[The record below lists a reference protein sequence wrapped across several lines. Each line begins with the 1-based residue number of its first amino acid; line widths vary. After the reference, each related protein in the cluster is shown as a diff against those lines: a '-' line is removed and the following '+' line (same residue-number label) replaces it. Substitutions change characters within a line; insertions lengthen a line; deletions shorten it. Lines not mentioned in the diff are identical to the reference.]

1 MYRKNQILNHRNSIN
16 HSYNLQT
23 MKQAF
28 IIISMF
34 FSGMVMAQSKYETAM
49 TRGIEQIKAVK
60 SVDDMLA
67 ASAFFER
74 VADAEKDK
82 WLPYYYAAYTNYIT
96 AWMNPKS
103 DKDKVAEKSND
114 LITKAEAI
122 EPNNS
127 ELFCL
132 RQMTATLQML
142 VDPMSRW
149 QTYGMQANNAVDK
162 AIKADP
168 NNPRSYYLKG
178 QNLMNTPEAYGGG
191 KAVAKKLFEK
201 AVELYK
207 NFQPA
212 SPFHPVWGKEEAEK
226 LLAACQ

>member
-1 MYRKNQILNHRNSIN
+1 
-16 HSYNLQT
+16 
-23 MKQAF
+23 MKHLV

-34 FSGMVMAQSKYETAM
+34 FSGMAFAQTKYDGAM
-49 TRGIEQIKAVK
+49 TKGLEQLKAAK
-60 SVDDMLA
+60 SVDDMLS

-74 VADAEKDK
+74 VGDAEKDK
-82 WLPYYYAAYTNYIT
+82 WLPYYYAAYANYVT
-96 AWMNPKS
+96 AWINPKL
-103 DKDKVAEKSND
+103 DKDKIAEKSND
-114 LITKAEAI
+114 LLTKAEAI

-127 ELFCL
+127 ELFCM
-132 RQMTATLQML
+132 RQMTATLQMV

-149 QTYGMQANNAVDK
+149 QSYGAQANSAIER

-168 NNPRSYYLKG
+168 NNPRIYYLKG
-178 QNLMNTPEAYGGG
+178 QSLMNTPEAFGGG

-201 AVELYK
+201 SVELYK

-212 SPFHPVWGKEEAEK
+212 SPYHPVWGKEEAEK

>member
-1 MYRKNQILNHRNSIN
+1 
-16 HSYNLQT
+16 
-23 MKQAF
+23 MKHVL
-28 IIISMF
+28 IIIGMF
-34 FSGMVMAQSKYETAM
+34 FSGMALAQTKYDGAM
-49 TRGIEQIKAVK
+49 TKGLEQLKAAK
-60 SVDDMLA
+60 SVDDMLS

-74 VADAEKDK
+74 VGDAEKDK
-82 WLPYYYAAYTNYIT
+82 WLPYYYAAYANYVT
-96 AWMNPKS
+96 AWMNPKL

-114 LITKAEAI
+114 LLTKAEAI

-127 ELFCL
+127 ELFCM
-132 RQMTATLQML
+132 RQMTATLQMV

-149 QTYGMQANNAVDK
+149 QSYGAQANSAIEK

-168 NNPRSYYLKG
+168 NNPRIYYLKG
-178 QNLMNTPEAYGGG
+178 QSLMNTPEALGGG

-201 AVELYK
+201 SVELYK

-212 SPFHPVWGKEEAEK
+212 SPYHPVWGKEEAEK

>member
-1 MYRKNQILNHRNSIN
+1 
-16 HSYNLQT
+16 
-23 MKQAF
+23 MKQLF
-28 IIISMF
+28 VIISMF
-34 FSGMVMAQSKYETAM
+34 ICGMVVAQSKYEGAMAKGLEQFKEAKTA
-49 TRGIEQIKAVK
+49 
-60 SVDDMLA
+60 DDMGA
-67 ASAFFER
+67 TSAFFER

-82 WLPYYYAAYTNYIT
+82 WLPYYYAAYANYLIG
-96 AWMNPKS
+96 WMNPKA

-132 RQMTATLQML
+132 RQMTATLQMV

-149 QTYGMQANNAVDK
+149 QTYGTQASKAVEN

-178 QNLMNTPEAYGGG
+178 QNLMNTPEAFGGG
-191 KAVAKKLFEK
+191 KAIAKKLFEK
-201 AVELYK
+201 AVELYATFK
-207 NFQPA
+207 PA
-212 SPFHPVWGKEEAEK
+212 SSFHPNWGKEQTDK
-226 LLAACQ
+226 LLAQCQ

>member
-1 MYRKNQILNHRNSIN
+1 MKSILMTAALLVSVAVFSQSR
-16 HSYNLQT
+16 YE
-23 MKQAF
+23 
-28 IIISMF
+28 
-34 FSGMVMAQSKYETAM
+34 SGMTKGLEQMKAAKTVEDM
-49 TRGIEQIKAVK
+49 T
-60 SVDDMLA
+60 A

-74 VADAEKDK
+74 IGDAEKDK
-82 WLPYYYAAYTNYIT
+82 WLPYYYAAYANYIT
-96 AWMNPKS
+96 AWMNQKL

-122 EPNNS
+122 DPNNS

-142 VDPMSRW
+142 VDPMARYQS
-149 QTYGMQANNAVDK
+149 YGAQASAAVEK

-168 NNPRSYYLKG
+168 SNPRSYYLKG
-178 QNLMNTPEAYGGG
+178 QNLMNTPEAFGGG

-201 AVELYK
+201 ATELYN

-212 SPFHPVWGKEEAEK
+212 SPFHPVWGKEETAK

>member
-1 MYRKNQILNHRNSIN
+1 
-16 HSYNLQT
+16 
-23 MKQAF
+23 MKQF
-28 IIISMF
+28 LVIISMF
-34 FSGMVMAQSKYETAM
+34 FAGMVMSQSKYEAAM
-49 TRGIEQIKAVK
+49 ARGLEQFK
-60 SVDDMLA
+60 SAKSAEDMTA

-74 VADAEKDK
+74 VAEAEKDK
-82 WLPYYYAAYTNYIT
+82 WLPYYYAAYTNYVT
-96 AWMNPKS
+96 AWMNQKL
-103 DKDKVAEKSND
+103 DKDKVAGKSND
-114 LITKAEAI
+114 LITKAEAL

-149 QTYGMQANNAVDK
+149 QSYGTEASKAVEK

-178 QNLMNTPEAYGGG
+178 QNLMGTPEAYGGG

-201 AVELYK
+201 SVELYK
-207 NFQPA
+207 TFQPA
-212 SPFHPVWGKEEAEK
+212 SSFHPNWGKEEAEK

>member
-1 MYRKNQILNHRNSIN
+1 
-16 HSYNLQT
+16 
-23 MKQAF
+23 MKQLLV
-28 IIISMF
+28 IISMF
-34 FSGMVMAQSKYETAM
+34 FAGMVMSQSKYEAAM
-49 TRGIEQIKAVK
+49 ARGLEQFK
-60 SVDDMLA
+60 SAKSAEDMTA

-74 VADAEKDK
+74 VAEAEKDK
-82 WLPYYYAAYTNYIT
+82 WLPYYYAAYTNYVT
-96 AWMNPKS
+96 AWMNQKS
-103 DKDKVAEKSND
+103 DKDKVAGKSND
-114 LITKAEAI
+114 LITKAEAL

-149 QTYGMQANNAVDK
+149 QSYGTEASNAVEK

-178 QNLMNTPEAYGGG
+178 QNLMGTPEAYGGG

-201 AVELYK
+201 SVELYK
-207 NFQPA
+207 TFQPA
-212 SPFHPVWGKEEAEK
+212 SPFHPNWGKEETEK

>member
-1 MYRKNQILNHRNSIN
+1 
-16 HSYNLQT
+16 
-23 MKQAF
+23 MKQLLV
-28 IIISMF
+28 IISMF
-34 FSGMVMAQSKYETAM
+34 ICGMVAAQSKYEGAMAKGLEQFKEAKTA
-49 TRGIEQIKAVK
+49 
-60 SVDDMLA
+60 DDMGA
-67 ASAFFER
+67 TSAFFER

-82 WLPYYYAAYTNYIT
+82 WLPYYYAAYANYLIG
-96 AWMNPKS
+96 WMNPKA

-132 RQMTATLQML
+132 RQMTATLQMV

-149 QTYGMQANNAVDK
+149 QTYGTQASKAVEN

-178 QNLMNTPEAYGGG
+178 QNLMNTPEAFGGG
-191 KAVAKKLFEK
+191 KAIAKKLFEK
-201 AVELYK
+201 AVELYATFK
-207 NFQPA
+207 PA
-212 SPFHPVWGKEEAEK
+212 SSFHPNWGKEQTDK
-226 LLAACQ
+226 LLAQCQ

>member
-1 MYRKNQILNHRNSIN
+1 
-16 HSYNLQT
+16 
-23 MKQAF
+23 MKHLF
-28 IIISMF
+28 IIVTMF
-34 FSGMVMAQSKYETAM
+34 FSGMALAQTKYEAGMIKGLEQMKTA
-49 TRGIEQIKAVK
+49 K
-60 SVDDMLA
+60 SADDMQA

-74 VADAEKDK
+74 VGDAEKDK
-82 WLPYYYAAYTNYIT
+82 WLPYYYAAYANYIT
-96 AWMNPKS
+96 AWMNPKL

-114 LITKAEAI
+114 LITKADALD
-122 EPNNS
+122 PNNS

-149 QTYGMQANNAVDK
+149 QTYGAQANNAIDK

-178 QNLMNTPEAYGGG
+178 QNLMNTPEAFGGG

-201 AVELYK
+201 AVELYN
-207 NFQPA
+207 NFKPA
-212 SPFHPVWGKEEAEK
+212 SPFHPVWGKEETEK

>member
-1 MYRKNQILNHRNSIN
+1 
-16 HSYNLQT
+16 
-23 MKQAF
+23 MKQLLV
-28 IIISMF
+28 IISMF
-34 FSGMVMAQSKYETAM
+34 FAGMVMSQSKYEAAM
-49 TRGIEQIKAVK
+49 ARGLEQFK
-60 SVDDMLA
+60 SAKSAEDMTA

-74 VADAEKDK
+74 VAEAEKDK
-82 WLPYYYAAYTNYIT
+82 WLPYYYAAYTNYVT
-96 AWMNPKS
+96 AWMNQKL
-103 DKDKVAEKSND
+103 DKDKVAGKSND
-114 LITKAEAI
+114 LITKAEAL

-149 QTYGMQANNAVDK
+149 QSYGTEASNAVEK

-178 QNLMNTPEAYGGG
+178 QNLMGTPEAYGGG

-201 AVELYK
+201 SVELYK
-207 NFQPA
+207 TFQPA
-212 SPFHPVWGKEEAEK
+212 SPFHPNWGKEETEK